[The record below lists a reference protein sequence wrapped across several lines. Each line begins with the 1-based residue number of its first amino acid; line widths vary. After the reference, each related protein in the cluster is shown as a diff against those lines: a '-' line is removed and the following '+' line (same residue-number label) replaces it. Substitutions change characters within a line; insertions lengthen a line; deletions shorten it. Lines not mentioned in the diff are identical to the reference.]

1 MCLHQ
6 SCELHDGKQ
15 TKPTALGY
23 RCSQVYSST
32 WSWKPEAPEPDCCL
46 THQPY
51 IALVSWELPC
61 LQTRPDAWLH
71 GTDTAPSGSSPPP
84 RRGRRT
90 LGVLTAATTGSQE
103 PAASGR
109 TAWTLHFFFY
119 LCGLGEDELRVF
131 HQTLQRHRH
140 INDLRPLVLPT
151 VVRHELAVPGVEDD
165 EAWFYEAAADS
176 ANQVKPNILLCY
188 FNVFQKAHQFLI
200 GPKQFHYAEFIHS
213 YIKKKGLHY

>member
-1 MCLHQ
+1 MHNNQVTSLMCVVSKSGSWIFCPTAERCMCLHGGGAPMCLHQ

-15 TKPTALGY
+15 TKPTSLGY

-109 TAWTLHFFFY
+109 TAWMLHFFTFVASVRMSLESFTRHCSGTVTSMTFALSCFLLLSVTNLPY
-119 LCGLGEDELRVF
+119 QALRMMRPGF
-131 HQTLQRHRH
+131 TKQQQTAR
-140 INDLRPLVLPT
+140 
-151 VVRHELAVPGVEDD
+151 
-165 EAWFYEAAADS
+165 
-176 ANQVKPNILLCY
+176 
-188 FNVFQKAHQFLI
+188 
-200 GPKQFHYAEFIHS
+200 
-213 YIKKKGLHY
+213 IK